1 MNILDYLATEFASFD
16 EKPFNPVD
24 SVILSQFCM
33 VRMELIAPM
42 GSNWQRPAGFG
53 RALKSRLAPA
63 RPVRFADA
71 LRAELFSTLFSGF
84 DPDLIKETL
93 VALAASPRFRD
104 LSIEHCASMFDEDEH
119 VQFAAMTFSR
129 KREFA
134 YVGFRGTDQSFTGW
148 REDFDMAYRMP
159 VPAQELA
166 VRYLEAVAP
175 HLPKRLMVGGHSK
188 GGNLAQY
195 AALRARPAVR
205 ERIKRVYDHDGP
217 GFGAGA
223 VDDKEY
229 AAIAPRVHK
238 TVPQESVVG
247 MLLETPADCTL
258 RVVRSAGRGMQQHS
272 PFNWEVAENDFAYA
286 DRLSEAAL
294 SAHAVSSQ
302 WLAGL
307 DRNQTRQIVEAAF
320 EAIRASNAL
329 DASDLISGGPRTISL
344 LVEAAKNIDP
354 ESRDV
359 LLHALAPLANL
370 MAQDTARSVA
380 SRFSPKPKA

>member
-93 VALAASPRFRD
+93 VVLAASPRFRD

-195 AALRARPAVR
+195 AALHARPAVR
-205 ERIKRVYDHDGP
+205 ERIERVYDHDGP

-223 VDDKEY
+223 VSDKEY
-229 AAIAPRVHK
+229 ATIAPRVHK

-258 RVVRSAGRGMQQHS
+258 HVVRSTGRGMQQHS

-307 DRNQTRQIVEAAF
+307 DRNQTRQIV
-320 EAIRASNAL
+320 
-329 DASDLISGGPRTISL
+329 
-344 LVEAAKNIDP
+344 
-354 ESRDV
+354 
-359 LLHALAPLANL
+359 
-370 MAQDTARSVA
+370 
-380 SRFSPKPKA
+380 

>member
-93 VALAASPRFRD
+93 VVLAASPRFRD

-195 AALRARPAVR
+195 AALHARPAVR
-205 ERIKRVYDHDGP
+205 ERIERVYDHDGP

-223 VDDKEY
+223 VSDKEY
-229 AAIAPRVHK
+229 ATIAPRVHK

-258 RVVRSAGRGMQQHS
+258 HVVRSTGRGMQQHS

-359 LLHALAPLANL
+359 LLRALAPLANL

>member
-71 LRAELFSTLFSGF
+71 LRAELFPTLFSGF

-205 ERIKRVYDHDGP
+205 ERIERVYDHDGP

-229 AAIAPRVHK
+229 ATIAPRVHK

-258 RVVRSAGRGMQQHS
+258 RVVRSAGERRKTVLREG
-272 PFNWEVAENDFAYA
+272 
-286 DRLSEAAL
+286 L
-294 SAHAVSSQ
+294 SATAELFGS
-302 WLAGL
+302 LRCRL
-307 DRNQTRQIVEAAF
+307 F
-320 EAIRASNAL
+320 RASSFFSSAE
-329 DASDLISGGPRTISL
+329 GGDGGRQG
-344 LVEAAKNIDP
+344 K
-354 ESRDV
+354 R
-359 LLHALAPLANL
+359 
-370 MAQDTARSVA
+370 
-380 SRFSPKPKA
+380 RFL

>member
-93 VALAASPRFRD
+93 VVLAASPRFRD

-134 YVGFRGTDQSFTGW
+134 YVGFRGTDQSFTG
-148 REDFDMAYRMP
+148 
-159 VPAQELA
+159 
-166 VRYLEAVAP
+166 
-175 HLPKRLMVGGHSK
+175 
-188 GGNLAQY
+188 
-195 AALRARPAVR
+195 
-205 ERIKRVYDHDGP
+205 
-217 GFGAGA
+217 
-223 VDDKEY
+223 
-229 AAIAPRVHK
+229 
-238 TVPQESVVG
+238 
-247 MLLETPADCTL
+247 
-258 RVVRSAGRGMQQHS
+258 
-272 PFNWEVAENDFAYA
+272 
-286 DRLSEAAL
+286 
-294 SAHAVSSQ
+294 
-302 WLAGL
+302 
-307 DRNQTRQIVEAAF
+307 
-320 EAIRASNAL
+320 
-329 DASDLISGGPRTISL
+329 
-344 LVEAAKNIDP
+344 
-354 ESRDV
+354 
-359 LLHALAPLANL
+359 
-370 MAQDTARSVA
+370 
-380 SRFSPKPKA
+380 